1 MPCIAL
7 FDGCCVQCFR
17 AANRKTR
24 WRTSCWAGT
33 LQSTVGEVG
42 SGAGAV
48 QSCPQLYAHGQLSS
62 LSVALLQPRQHFC
75 TEDKWNMLNKKPK
88 FQALCLYNWEGRKV
102 SHAAR
107 SLFLIYKLTYIFTVL
122 LSCHFIFTAGIKF
135 FYISFLCF
143 HCTLN
148 LTGYIPLSPSA
159 SLQFIFLIL
168 F

>member
-1 MPCIAL
+1 MPCIAP
-7 FDGCCVQCFR
+7 FNGCCVQCFT

-24 WRTSCWAGT
+24 WRTSCWART
-33 LQSTVGEVG
+33 LQSAVGEVG

-48 QSCPQLYAHGQLSS
+48 QSCPQLYAHGKLSS
-62 LSVALLQPRQHFC
+62 LSVALLQPDSTSAQR
-75 TEDKWNMLNKKPK
+75 TSEILLSKKPK